1 VDTDA
6 ILHKVISM
14 ERLMGRAPV
23 LSVVIPTWNRAT
35 MVVEAVKSALA
46 QDSPE
51 FIEVVVLDDGS
62 TDETRTVLWTLSQ
75 RLLPTNRSLHII
87 FDDHRGR
94 TSAAQRGIDGAT
106 APYVAL
112 LASDDMWDPGR
123 ARELLAEER
132 RLGGNALIYTDWRSV
147 DVVGR
152 RLPSHG
158 GTLPSRRKLAFVYDR
173 STDGP
178 GILRSYVTSIF
189 RNYSFPGC
197 VCIFPRPMLQAA
209 FRLPEGA
216 VTVDFWIALAGYLQC
231 TVACLDTISMSRR
244 THAGQHHLLASANL
258 WDGIVNEQER
268 MLQAV
273 AKLLEVVVPEEDAL
287 ISVMRARHRL
297 AALRCAAL
305 RGHRLTCLKGS
316 LQMTGTAFTF
326 PGLWSALASNLLIA
340 VSPGLHNAL
349 KYGPA
354 RRRLAR
360 LAGSPSCRE

>member
-1 VDTDA
+1 
-6 ILHKVISM
+6 M
-14 ERLMGRAPV
+14 EQLMGDAPV

-35 MVVEAVKSALA
+35 MVADAVKSALA

-62 TDETRTVLWTLSQ
+62 TDDTRTVLRMLSQ
-75 RLLPTNRSLHII
+75 RHLPANRSLRIV
-87 FDDHRGR
+87 FGDHRGR
-94 TSAAQRGIDGAT
+94 TSAAQRGFDA
-106 APYVAL
+106 AAALYVAL
-112 LASDDMWDPGR
+112 LASDDVWDSRR

-147 DVVGR
+147 DVAGR
-152 RLPSHG
+152 SLPSHG
-158 GTLPSRRKLAFVYDR
+158 GTLPKRRSSAFVYDR

-189 RNYSFPGC
+189 RNHSFPGC
-197 VCIFPRPMLQAA
+197 VCIFPRPMLQGA

-216 VTVDFWIALAGYLQC
+216 VTVDFWIALAGYLRC

-258 WDGIVNEQER
+258 WHGIVDEQER

-273 AKLLEVVVPEEDAL
+273 AELLEVVVPEEDDL
-287 ISVMRARHRL
+287 ISVMRARHQL

-305 RGHRLTCLKGS
+305 RGHRLACLTGS
-316 LQMTGTAFTF
+316 LRIGGTAFAF

-360 LAGSPSCRE
+360 LARLPSCRE